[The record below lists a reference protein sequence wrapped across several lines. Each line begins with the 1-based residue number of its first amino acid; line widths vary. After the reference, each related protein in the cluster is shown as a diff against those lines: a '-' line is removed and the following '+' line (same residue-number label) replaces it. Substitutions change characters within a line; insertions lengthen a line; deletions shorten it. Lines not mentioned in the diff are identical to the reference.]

1 MKNMKKTILISVWFL
16 LLALNAQGQELSYS
30 YDYDAAGNRI
40 GTTVVII
47 DFGRGGSALEDAT
60 PAPLTD
66 LRPDG
71 ETILVYP
78 NPTQGTV
85 TIERQDGRTIGDYR
99 LADAA
104 GRTLERG
111 TRGERRMT
119 LDLSGHANG
128 VYLFEFSGERG
139 TIHYKIIKQ

>member
-1 MKNMKKTILISVWFL
+1 MRKYPFVIGWLL
-16 LLALNAQGQELSYS
+16 LLALNARGQELSYS

-40 GTTVVII
+40 GTTVVVI

-78 NPTQGTV
+78 NPTHGTV

-104 GRTLERG
+104 GRTLDWG
-111 TRGERRMT
+111 THGESRMT
-119 LDLSGHANG
+119 LDLSGLGNG
-128 VYLFEFSGERG
+128 VYLFEFSAELK